1 MQPRDWNICLVEA
14 NKFEAQIMVDLL
26 RYAGCE
32 RVKVVADSASALD
45 ALEVVAANII
55 IASVESQ
62 PIDGITWT
70 KTFRRSH
77 KVVNRKAAIF
87 LTSHAF
93 SRSMAEECRH
103 AGVNALIGKP
113 VSGKILMATLTKVMT
128 NPREFVDAAGYVGP
142 CRRAGIVTAGTT
154 QKRRKIDETA
164 QAEAEASS
172 LMGVV
177 AALSKAINSLIV
189 GTTDVDTCQAVLK
202 RVQSYAVHVG
212 DGPLMR
218 ACAAFGLQLSAKGLL
233 PDAAKAALEACM
245 AGVTELAATSVEE
258 AQRRDAMAESVRQAV
273 AKAAS
278 LRAA

>member
-1 MQPRDWNICLVEA
+1 MQPRDWNICLIET
-14 NKFEAQIMVDLL
+14 NKYEAQIMVDLL
-26 RYAGCE
+26 RNAGCE
-32 RVKVVADSASALD
+32 RVKVVTDSASALD
-45 ALEVVAANII
+45 ALEILAANII
-55 IASVESQ
+55 ITSVESQ
-62 PIDGITWT
+62 PIDGISWT
-70 KTFRRSH
+70 KTFRRSA

-113 VSGKILMATLTKVMT
+113 VSGKILIATLTKVMT
-128 NPREFVDAAGYVGP
+128 NPREFIDAAGYVGP

-154 QKRRKIDETA
+154 QKRRSVDDSA
-164 QAEAEASS
+164 RAEAETSTLIGA
-172 LMGVV
+172 V
-177 AALSKAINSLIV
+177 AAMSKAVNSFV
-189 GTTDVDTCQAVLK
+189 AGTAEVEACQAALK
-202 RVQSYAVHVG
+202 KVQGYAVNAG

-218 ACAAFGLQLSAKGLL
+218 ACAAFGLQLSAKGLR

-258 AQRRDAMAESVRQAV
+258 TARRDAMAESVRQAV

>member
-1 MQPRDWNICLVEA
+1 MQPRDWNICLIEA
-14 NKFEAQIMVDLL
+14 NKYEAQIMVDLL

-45 ALEVVAANII
+45 ALDVVAANII

-62 PIDGITWT
+62 PIDGISWT
-70 KTFRRSH
+70 KTFRRSS

-87 LTSHAF
+87 LTSHSF

-113 VSGKILMATLTKVMT
+113 VSGKILIATLTKVMT

-142 CRRAGIVTAGTT
+142 CRRAGIVTAGAT
-154 QKRRKIDETA
+154 QKRRKIDESA
-164 QAEAEASS
+164 RAEAEAST
-172 LMGVV
+172 LGGAV
-177 AALSKAINSLIV
+177 AAMSKAINGHLA
-189 GTTDVDTCQAVLK
+189 GAVDMGVCLAALKNVQTHAV
-202 RVQSYAVHVG
+202 SSG

-218 ACAAFGLQLSAKGLL
+218 ACAAFGLQLSAKGLR
-233 PDAAKAALEACM
+233 PDAAKTALEACS
-245 AGVTELAATSVEE
+245 AGLAELAATSVDETE
-258 AQRRDAMAESVRQAV
+258 RRDAIAENVRQAV
-273 AKAAS
+273 AKAAA

>member
-1 MQPRDWNICLVEA
+1 MHPRDWNICLIEA

-26 RYAGCE
+26 RHAGCE

-45 ALEVVAANII
+45 ALEIVAANII

-70 KTFRRSH
+70 KTFRRSP

-93 SRSMAEECRH
+93 SRPMAEECRH

-113 VSGKILMATLTKVMT
+113 VSGKILIATLTKVMT
-128 NPREFVDAAGYVGP
+128 HPREFVDAAGYVGP

-154 QKRRKIDETA
+154 QKRRKIDESA
-164 QAEAEASS
+164 HAEAETSTLIDA
-172 LMGVV
+172 V
-177 AALSKAINSLIV
+177 AAMSKTINNLIT
-189 GTTDVDTCQAVLK
+189 GTAEIEACQAALK
-202 RVQSYAVHVG
+202 KVQGYAVNAG

-218 ACAAFGLQLSAKGLL
+218 ACAAFGLQLSAKGLR
-233 PDAAKAALEACM
+233 PDATKAALEACM

-258 AQRRDAMAESVRQAV
+258 TERRDAMAERVRQAV

>member
-1 MQPRDWNICLVEA
+1 MQPRDWNICLIEA
-14 NKFEAQIMVDLL
+14 NKYEAQIMVDLL
-26 RYAGCE
+26 RNAGCE

-70 KTFRRSH
+70 KTFRRSA

-113 VSGKILMATLTKVMT
+113 VSGKILIATLTKVMT

-142 CRRAGIVTAGTT
+142 CRRAGIVTAGAT
-154 QKRRKIDETA
+154 QKRRKIDEA
-164 QAEAEASS
+164 ALAEVEASTLIGAVAS
-172 LMGVV
+172 MSKAVNGHIAGAVEIGVCQ
-177 AALSKAINSLIV
+177 AALK
-189 GTTDVDTCQAVLK
+189 K
-202 RVQSYAVHVG
+202 VQGYAVNTG

-218 ACAAFGLQLSAKGLL
+218 ACAAFGLQLSAKGLR
-233 PDAAKAALEACM
+233 PDAAKTALEACM
-245 AGVTELAATSVEE
+245 AGITELAATSVEE
-258 AQRRDAMAESVRQAV
+258 TERRDAMAENVRQAV
-273 AKAAS
+273 AKAAA

>member
-1 MQPRDWNICLVEA
+1 MHPRDWNICLIEA

-26 RYAGCE
+26 RHAGCE
-32 RVKVVADSASALD
+32 RVKVVA
-45 ALEVVAANII
+45 EIVAANII

-70 KTFRRSH
+70 KTFRRSP

-93 SRSMAEECRH
+93 SRPMAEECRH

-113 VSGKILMATLTKVMT
+113 VSGKILIATLTKVMT
-128 NPREFVDAAGYVGP
+128 HPREFVDAAGYVGP

-154 QKRRKIDETA
+154 QKRRKIDESA
-164 QAEAEASS
+164 HAEAETSTLIDA
-172 LMGVV
+172 V
-177 AALSKAINSLIV
+177 AAMSKTINNLIT
-189 GTTDVDTCQAVLK
+189 GTAEIEACQAALK
-202 RVQSYAVHVG
+202 KVQGYAVNAG

-218 ACAAFGLQLSAKGLL
+218 ACAAFGLQLSAKGLR
-233 PDAAKAALEACM
+233 PDATKAALEACM

-258 AQRRDAMAESVRQAV
+258 TERRDAMAERVRQAV